1 LINFLIKILNKK
13 KNIKTEDINILYSN
27 IEPEIEGIVSKY
39 NFENI
44 FQKHKDKIML
54 YLKAKKSEAE
64 KILEDHDNDMNKALE
79 SITPGLQELIN
90 SFQKEINEN
99 AEGLGND
106 IEMFKKKVEEIIQ
119 KAFESSSQEFVKTE
133 LGLGKL
139 DSSFLEVLYNNL
151 GIVGGVVAGGIGAS
165 VAVAILGLNM
175 IPGIGTVMSLISGL
189 GFLIIGF
196 IFGPSKKE
204 KFQNAIEKIIKNIN
218 EGFRKQKN
226 MLIKTLNKLK
236 NKIIKDMKTEIGIL
250 AFHLEEGEK
259 KDFEENKT
267 LYFEM
272 KKMLL
277 NSE

>member
-1 LINFLIKILNKK
+1 
-13 KNIKTEDINILYSN
+13 
-27 IEPEIEGIVSKY
+27 
-39 NFENI
+39 
-44 FQKHKDKIML
+44 
-54 YLKAKKSEAE
+54 
-64 KILEDHDNDMNKALE
+64 
-79 SITPGLQELIN
+79 
-90 SFQKEINEN
+90 
-99 AEGLGND
+99 
-106 IEMFKKKVEEIIQ
+106 
-119 KAFESSSQEFVKTE
+119 VKTE